1 MGMKYSLSQ
10 YVHDGYRLKALQAEI
25 WQLQGYKVNHQW
37 IGERM
42 REIAAEQAILSER
55 MYKFER
61 HPNNR

>member
-1 MGMKYSLSQ
+1 MKYSLSQ
-10 YVHDGYRLKALQAEI
+10 YVHDGYRLQAIDAEI
-25 WQLQGYKVNHQW
+25 AQIQSYKVNHQW

-42 REIAAEQAILSER
+42 KELQDERGDISKR

>member
-1 MGMKYSLSQ
+1 MKYSLSQ
-10 YVHDGYRLKALQAEI
+10 YVHDGYRLQVIDAEI
-25 WQLQGYKVNHQW
+25 AQIQSYKVNHQW

-42 REIAAEQAILSER
+42 RELQDERSEISRR